1 VPGKRK
7 SDGATRGD
15 GMTECAFLHRIVSEL
30 WPQAETAAAGIWAV
44 LDAASDERIAGA
56 LEKARLDYC
65 CLFPGRLDPALKT
78 AAPYLVKLRC
88 GHAFSEYIISEG
100 WDRHWGVFLQSGTSM
115 EELRFHLKQF
125 LRVKDEDG
133 QRLFFRFYDPRVLRV
148 FLPTCTAHEL
158 RIFYGPILRYVME
171 DEEPEN
177 LIEFALHDREFRE
190 RKVALSSDNHS

>member
-125 LRVKDEDG
+125 LRV
-133 QRLFFRFYDPRVLRV
+133 